1 MGWKKKCPLCGR
13 VAEQM
18 VTGVMTVVMMIVV
31 VVYVVVILVMA
42 TQPSMVLAVCVA
54 GVFGNRV
61 LVAVAPSQ
69 TTSFSLIVFCF
80 VCFLVV
86 SAIVARPR

>member
-1 MGWKKKCPLCGR
+1 
-13 VAEQM
+13 M

-54 GVFGNRV
+54 GVFGNRAK
-61 LVAVAPSQ
+61 LH
-69 TTSFSLIVFCF
+69 SL
-80 VCFLVV
+80 
-86 SAIVARPR
+86 